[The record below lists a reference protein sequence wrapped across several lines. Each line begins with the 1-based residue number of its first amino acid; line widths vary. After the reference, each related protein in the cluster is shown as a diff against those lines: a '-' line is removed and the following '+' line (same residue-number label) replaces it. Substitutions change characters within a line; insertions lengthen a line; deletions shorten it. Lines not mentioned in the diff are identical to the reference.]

1 MSLLES
7 VPEMI
12 NEAKLTSLHIFI
24 SSKAMEVAILLSLM
38 IASSAEDSQLY
49 IKEWNYVE
57 ELKLKSD
64 VLLENVRSV
73 KKQIKVRICFALC
86 VNTLH

>member
-1 MSLLES
+1 
-7 VPEMI
+7 
-12 NEAKLTSLHIFI
+12 
-24 SSKAMEVAILLSLM
+24 MEVAILLSLM

-57 ELKLKSD
+57 EVKLKSD

-73 KKQIKVRICFALC
+73 KKQLKVRICQRSRLNVLQLSALHLIPA
-86 VNTLH
+86 T